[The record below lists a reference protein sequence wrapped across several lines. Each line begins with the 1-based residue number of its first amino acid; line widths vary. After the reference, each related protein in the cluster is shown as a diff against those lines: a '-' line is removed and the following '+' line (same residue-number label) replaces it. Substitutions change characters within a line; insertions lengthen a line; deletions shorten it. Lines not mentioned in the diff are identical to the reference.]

1 MVKHLPEILML
12 QRDLVKTFQNV
23 TEMPCK
29 TIDDFLRTH
38 KAGTESTHRQRF
50 TLIALSLKGR

>member
-12 QRDLVKTFQNV
+12 QRDLVKKFQNV

-29 TIDDFLRTH
+29 TIDDFLCTQ
-38 KAGTESTHRQRF
+38 KAGTESTHDSVSP
-50 TLIALSLKGR
+50 LLLSL